1 MKLAILGCGNIGGT
15 IGRMLQKQGG
25 DVSVVAVYDID
36 RKKAESLASEITPR
50 PTVCKDVDELLK
62 NKEATLVLE
71 AASQEAVSLYG
82 KKILGSGKSLMVM
95 SVGAFS
101 EDRLLKEMRETS
113 KKKKVKIYIP
123 SGAVAGID
131 GVKSALIG
139 GITQVTLTTRKN
151 PRNLDSD
158 VKKETVL
165 YDGPAREGIKR
176 YPKNVNV
183 AATLS
188 LAGIGLDKTVLRI
201 IADPKTD
208 KNTHEIVVKGAF
220 GSFCVLMEN
229 APSPENPKTSYL
241 AILSAMAMLKKLSE
255 QVEIGT

>member
-15 IGRMLQKQGG
+15 IGRRLQKQGDG
-25 DVSVVAVYDID
+25 MRIVAVYDID

-50 PTVCKDVDELLK
+50 PAVCKDVDELLK

-71 AASQEAVSLYG
+71 AASQDAVALYG
-82 KKILGSGKSLMVM
+82 KKILLAGKSLMIM

-101 EDRLLKEMRETS
+101 DDSLLKEMREAS
-113 KKKKVKIYIP
+113 EKKKVKIYIP

-131 GVKSALIG
+131 GLKSALIG
-139 GITQVTLTTRKN
+139 GVSQVTLTTRKN
-151 PRNLDSD
+151 PKNLDVD

-165 YDGPAREGIKR
+165 YEGPAREGIKK

-188 LAGIGLDKTVLRI
+188 LAGIGLDKTLLRI
-201 IADPKTD
+201 IADPKSE
-208 KNTHEIVVKGAF
+208 KNTHEIRVKGDF
-220 GSFCVLMEN
+220 GSFSVLMEN
-229 APSPENPKTSYL
+229 TPSPDNPKTSYL
-241 AILSAMAMLKKLSE
+241 AILSAMATLKKLSE
-255 QVEIGT
+255 TVDIGT